1 MDTDLEL
8 AEGEGARCPHSD
20 LTGDIIGAAY
30 AVYREL
36 GHGFLEKVYA
46 AALKKELEGRGRE
59 AVSEAQIEVH
69 YKGESVGV
77 CFADV
82 LVDKRVT
89 CEIEAAQKLAPEHE
103 AQPLNY
109 LKATGIK
116 LGLLLNFGPN
126 GVQVKRMV
134 F

>member
-1 MDTDLEL
+1 MSEK
-8 AEGEGARCPHSD
+8 EGTAYPHSD
-20 LTGDIIGAAY
+20 LTRTIIGAAY
-30 AVYREL
+30 EVYREL

-46 AALKKELEGRGRE
+46 AALKKEFESMGHE
-59 AVSEAQIEVH
+59 AVAEAQIDVR

-77 CFADV
+77 YFADV
-82 LVDKRVT
+82 LVDKRVI
-89 CEIEAAQKLAPEHE
+89 CEIKAAQKLAPGHE
-103 AQPLNY
+103 AQLLNY

-116 LGLLLNFGPN
+116 VGLLLNFGPR

>member
-1 MDTDLEL
+1 LTEKKGM
-8 AEGEGARCPHSD
+8 AYPHSD
-20 LTGDIIGAAY
+20 LTQDIIGAAY
-30 AVYREL
+30 EVYREL
-36 GHGFLEKVYA
+36 GYGFLEKVYA

-77 CFADV
+77 YFADV
-82 LVDKRVT
+82 LVDKRVI
-89 CEIEAAQKLAPEHE
+89 CEVKAAQKLAPEHE
-103 AQPLNY
+103 AQLLNY

-116 LGLLLNFGPN
+116 VGLLLNFGPK

>member
-1 MDTDLEL
+1 LGEN
-8 AEGEGARCPHSD
+8 EGARYPHSD
-20 LTGDIIGAAY
+20 MTHDIIGAAY
-30 AVYREL
+30 EVYREL

-46 AALKKELEGRGRE
+46 AALKKELEGRGHE

-77 CFADV
+77 YFADV
-82 LVDKRVT
+82 LVDGSVM
-89 CEIEAAQKLAPEHE
+89 CEIKAAQKLAPEHE
-103 AQPLNY
+103 AQILNY

-116 LGLLLNFGPN
+116 VGLLLNFGPK